1 MPVTEH
7 PKFIYDTNKSYEDN
21 FKRWR
26 SMNNDERSEEQERLL
41 SPSESRKVFDDQ
53 YSEYQIPDKY
63 QGITS
68 DNADYFVQ
76 EEDDG

>member
-1 MPVTEH
+1 
-7 PKFIYDTNKSYEDN
+7 
-21 FKRWR
+21 
-26 SMNNDERSEEQERLL
+26 MNNDERSEEQERLL

-76 EEDDG
+76 EEENYE

>member
-1 MPVTEH
+1 VPVTEH
-7 PKFIYDTNKSYEDN
+7 PKFIYDTNESYEDN

-26 SMNNDERSEEQERLL
+26 RMNNDERSEEQERLL
-41 SPSESRKVFDDQ
+41 SSSESRKVFDDQ

>member
-1 MPVTEH
+1 
-7 PKFIYDTNKSYEDN
+7 
-21 FKRWR
+21 
-26 SMNNDERSEEQERLL
+26 MNNDERSEEQERLL
-41 SPSESRKVFDDQ
+41 SSSESRKVFDDQ